1 MERRRFKMIWN
12 KIKLFLPVVLGAL
25 GGFLY
30 YQFIGC
36 NGSCAIT
43 GSPVNSTLYGSL
55 MGLILTDWKQIKLLF
70 TNSSRQ
76 NRAVTEKEEQK

>member
-1 MERRRFKMIWN
+1 MERGRIKINWN
-12 KIKLFLPVVLGAL
+12 RIKLFLPVALGAL

-30 YQFIGC
+30 YNFVGC

-55 MGLILTDWKQIKLLF
+55 IGLILTDWKKIKF
-70 TNSSRQ
+70 IFNKMEE
-76 NRAVTEKEEQK
+76 EK

>member
-1 MERRRFKMIWN
+1 MECSGLEMIWN
-12 KIKLFLPVVLGAL
+12 KVKLFLPVVLGAL

-30 YQFIGC
+30 YNFIGC
-36 NGSCAIT
+36 NGSCALT

-55 MGLILTDWKQIKLLF
+55 MGLILTDWKQIKLLLI
-70 TNSSRQ
+70 NPSRQ

>member
-1 MERRRFKMIWN
+1 MERSGFKMIWN
-12 KIKLFLPVVLGAL
+12 KLKLFFPVTLGAL

-55 MGLILTDWKQIKLLF
+55 IGLILTDWKQIKLIF
-70 TNSSRQ
+70 IKKDND
-76 NRAVTEKEEQK
+76 K

>member
-1 MERRRFKMIWN
+1 MERSRFKMIWN
-12 KIKLFLPVVLGAL
+12 KIKLFLPITLGAL

-30 YQFIGC
+30 YNFIGC

-55 MGLILTDWKQIKLLF
+55 MGLILTNWKQIKLLF
-70 TNSSRQ
+70 NNLSRHD
-76 NRAVTEKEEQK
+76 RASTGNEE